1 MLFKAS
7 TFLGFATLSL
17 AAAVAY
23 DDVCESDYTSAAIE
37 PVAASTEVPS
47 LAASASG
54 TQATVL
60 SSSLSPIS
68 STTMLTVAKSS
79 ALAVATSSPATSVS
93 LAASSSSSATSASVN
108 GDGTWY
114 GENCGEES
122 CWQGGA
128 CAFVDYVLPASIA
141 GSTCVSEL
149 IWNSSYNCGGCVE
162 VTYQG
167 KKKIAMITNKTGGD
181 AVHLDMSPD
190 MFSQLA
196 DKSLGEIDIQWA
208 HVPCPITTPLQIAM
222 HGGSSQYWF
231 AATVENAILRTAS
244 MEVSSDSGATWK
256 PTTRNINN
264 FFEFPSSGGT
274 GTKTAWVRVTSETGS
289 QVIVKDVDM
298 TSKKVT
304 TATTNY
310 A

>member
-7 TFLGFATLSL
+7 TILGFATLSF

-23 DDVCESDYTSAAIE
+23 DDVCESDNTSPAVK
-37 PVAASTEVPS
+37 PVAASTGASS
-47 LAASASG
+47 LAAATSVI
-54 TQATVL
+54 QATSL
-60 SSSLSPIS
+60 SSSLSTAS

-79 ALAVATSSPATSVS
+79 SSPLAVASSSPVTSVS
-93 LAASSSSSATSASVN
+93 RASVN

-114 GENCGEES
+114 GEDCGEES
-122 CWQGGA
+122 CWQNGA

-162 VTYQG
+162 ITYQG

-196 DKSLGEIDIQWA
+196 DKSKGEIDIEWA

-264 FFEFPSSGGT
+264 FFEFPSAGGT

-289 QVIVKDVDM
+289 QVVVKNVDM
-298 TSKKVT
+298 TSKTVT
-304 TATTNY
+304 KATGNY